1 MNTVVIER
9 ILLVDCKKCSRST
22 RHEVLFSHEE
32 ESDPEIY
39 HEKDSWEIVRC
50 LGCYNISFR
59 HQNDDY
65 EMVTETGPDEYSH
78 AQTISIFPKVIRNH
92 KGLRNTHFIP
102 TIIRKAY
109 QQTLLAYG
117 EAAFILASIGLRAT
131 VEAVCNHLQISGAT
145 LEKRIDNLHKSGHVS
160 NADKKRMHAIRFL
173 GNDAAHEIKEPK
185 EADLRI
191 ALEIVEH
198 LLNSL
203 FILEKRARKL
213 ETVIEDYDE
222 FKKQIEYS
230 VNKIDKGQ
238 TMSLVAIV
246 GSKRRLIGQSL
257 PAFEIKL
264 IDDINSGNIL
274 FLGLA
279 AKSTTPDGKEVQL
292 YSVVSD
298 PEESEIPF

>member
-1 MNTVVIER
+1 MGIEIDER
-9 ILLVDCKKCSRST
+9 VLFVDCKKCSRGT
-22 RHEVLFSHEE
+22 RHEVLFGHEE
-32 ESDPEIY
+32 ESDPEFY
-39 HEKDSWEIVRC
+39 HEKDSWQIVRC
-50 LGCYNISFR
+50 LGCHNIAFR

-78 AQTISIFPKVIRNH
+78 SRTVSIFPKVIKNH
-92 KGLRNTHFIP
+92 KGLRNTNFIP

-109 QQTLLAYG
+109 HQTLLAYG
-117 EAAFILASIGLRAT
+117 ESAFILASIGLRAT
-131 VEAVCNHLQISGAT
+131 IEAVCNHLQISGAT
-145 LEKRIDNLHKSGHVS
+145 LEKRIDNLHRSGHVS

-203 FILEKRARKL
+203 FILEKRAKKL
-213 ETVIEDYDE
+213 ETIIEDYEE
-222 FKKQIEYS
+222 FKKQLEHS

-257 PAFEIKL
+257 PVFETKL
-264 IDDINSGNIL
+264 IEDLNNGNIT
-274 FLGLA
+274 FIELA

-292 YSVVSD
+292 YSIVYD
-298 PEESEIPF
+298 PEEPEIPF